1 MLVHIIFIN
10 DVVKTALKGRMS
22 EEENKWVFNKY
33 LMDSIGTMI
42 AIVICDRQTGMRSF
56 SAKMKEWNAD
66 RCHLTGRRLYFSI
79 SYSLYIGQK
88 VLKY

>member
-1 MLVHIIFIN
+1 
-10 DVVKTALKGRMS
+10 
-22 EEENKWVFNKY
+22 
-33 LMDSIGTMI
+33 MDSIGSMI

-88 VLKY
+88 VSKYWKIISDILTQMSFDYLATSLNRYYHVMNI